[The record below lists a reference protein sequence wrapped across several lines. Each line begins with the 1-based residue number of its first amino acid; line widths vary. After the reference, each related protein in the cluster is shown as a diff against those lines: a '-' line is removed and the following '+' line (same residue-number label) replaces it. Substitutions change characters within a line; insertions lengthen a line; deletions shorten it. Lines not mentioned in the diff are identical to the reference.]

1 MMAASNGLEADGIV
15 IATTGNPVSSL
26 NMLVQDVQQQA
37 LTGTVNLAVS
47 GSNASF
53 SLLLDA
59 DSVFV
64 KLTNVSTLNVYQ
76 VSTTELKGISSVAQ
90 GTKVRVRGLLLFDG
104 TNYQFV
110 AARITQP

>member
-1 MMAASNGLEADGIV
+1 MNGAGNGQTQGSFSASEVRL
-15 IATTGNPVSSL
+15 
-26 NMLVQDVQQQA
+26 QQQA
-37 LTGTVNLAVS
+37 LTGTVSPAVS

-59 DSVFV
+59 DSAFV

-76 VSTTELKGISSVAQ
+76 VSKTELKGISSVAQ